1 MKPKE
6 LKVGDKVFLV
16 KEPSFLSPDEVLE
29 VVEVS
34 KVTGASIYVDD
45 TRFPIKAKFPMLHK
59 PNNLLDTTQ
68 HLWLTEDDYNAHL
81 AELRK
86 AKESRVERALQKV
99 TEGLSILS
107 DDQLDK
113 LAKGLKKTLVSLNTK
128 KEGSNN
134 G

>member
-16 KEPSFLSPDEVLE
+16 KEASMMHRCMVLGVEEVTE
-29 VVEVS
+29 VTS
-34 KVTGASIYVDD
+34 SSIYVGN
-45 TRFPIKAKFPMLHK
+45 TRFPIKGRFPLFHQTK
-59 PNNLLDTTQ
+59 SNIDRRQ
-68 HLWLTEDDYNAHL
+68 HLWLTSEDYNAYL

-99 TEGLSILS
+99 SEGLSILS

-113 LAKGLKKTLVSLNTK
+113 LAKGLKKTLVSLGPTDEK
-128 KEGSNN
+128 
-134 G
+134 